1 MQKVN
6 VMTFDEL
13 KQIDSAARSAEY
25 KASSA
30 KSAAQQIGKIRR
42 DSILELEDVKVPFET
57 SWNSNRSL
65 NDEAANAIKQ
75 ATLDLLPDILRLAEM
90 RLEAK
95 HKHQSTLARAKNAQ
109 VADFLG
115 GNHDNQD

>member
-1 MQKVN
+1 
-6 VMTFDEL
+6 MTFDEL
-13 KQIDSAARSAEY
+13 KQIDSEAQSAEW
-25 KASSA
+25 AA
-30 KSAAQQIGKIRR
+30 SAAKEAAQKIGNIRR
-42 DSILELEDVKVPFET
+42 ARMPELADVKVPFDTEW
-57 SWNSNRSL
+57 SSGRSL
-65 NDEAANAIKQ
+65 SGEAAEAVRQ
-75 ATLDLLPDILRLAEM
+75 ATLDLLPDILRLAEL